1 MPEMFEVEAEGTYDE
16 ESDTFE
22 WEEDSLTDV
31 EADAM
36 TLASAGWGTEEDYGY
51 FEDSIYYF

>member
-1 MPEMFEVEAEGTYDE
+1 MDDNEYEGPEPDE
-16 ESDTFE
+16 YND
-22 WEEDSLTDV
+22 DDGLTDA

-51 FEDSIYYF
+51 YGDLEPY